1 MFHTPRA
8 PYTTCTYFT
17 NFTYNQY
24 IRPCILLHA
33 VPTFLPIPPPQ
44 VLRDTITSCYC
55 SLFIQQR
62 LNMIQFRT
70 QTAYPKLTFQV
81 KCHSTLCSP

>member
-33 VPTFLPIPPPQ
+33 VPTFLPIPPPKYYAI
-44 VLRDTITSCYC
+44 L
-55 SLFIQQR
+55 
-62 LNMIQFRT
+62 
-70 QTAYPKLTFQV
+70 
-81 KCHSTLCSP
+81 

>member
-33 VPTFLPIPPPQ
+33 VPTFLPILPPPSITRYYNFLLLFSFYPTK
-44 VLRDTITSCYC
+44 VEYDTI
-55 SLFIQQR
+55 
-62 LNMIQFRT
+62 
-70 QTAYPKLTFQV
+70 
-81 KCHSTLCSP
+81 